1 MGDGRVDTTEY
12 ESIWSGRDSLAL
24 PEAPAAPRRLCP
36 ECWVRRPVAWFLPQ
50 RRACRLCR
58 GVRKSRKNRR
68 LSEKA
73 RRAGLCMVCLHRP
86 LAENRST
93 CARCAAAGRRRVVER
108 GRRLAR
114 ERRCRLCTGGL
125 PVGWRRRHCAACL
138 EALRVRHRARRR
150 ALAAAGLCDCGAPRA
165 AKRGGGL
172 AVRCRRCLD
181 RSAELMR
188 ERRRKGAGGAAASG

>member
-1 MGDGRVDTTEY
+1 M
-12 ESIWSGRDSLAL
+12 
-24 PEAPAAPRRLCP
+24 
-36 ECWVRRPVAWFLPQ
+36 
-50 RRACRLCR
+50 
-58 GVRKSRKNRR
+58 
-68 LSEKA
+68 
-73 RRAGLCMVCLHRP
+73 
-86 LAENRST
+86 
-93 CARCAAAGRRRVVER
+93 
-108 GRRLAR
+108 
-114 ERRCRLCTGGL
+114 
-125 PVGWRRRHCAACL
+125 GWRRRHCAACL